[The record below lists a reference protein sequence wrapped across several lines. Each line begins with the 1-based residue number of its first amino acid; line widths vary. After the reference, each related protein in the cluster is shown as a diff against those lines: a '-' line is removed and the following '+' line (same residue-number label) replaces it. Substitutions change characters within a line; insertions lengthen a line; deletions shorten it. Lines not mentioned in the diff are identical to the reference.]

1 MNVIEIMN
9 TRVVTVSENMPILDA
24 RNMMMEEDITALPV
38 VDKTECLAG
47 IITQSDLFTL
57 ENLYLRN
64 DSYTKDHI
72 KGVKVKDV
80 MTKNVITIDS
90 STTVEAAAQTVLDNH
105 IHRLIVTDGQKVNGI
120 ISSTDIL
127 KAVLDK

>member
-38 VDKTECLAG
+38 VDKVECLSG

-64 DSYTKDHI
+64 DNYNKDHI
-72 KGVKVKDV
+72 KGVKVRDV

-90 STTVEAAAQTVLDNH
+90 STSVELAAQTVLENH

-127 KAVLDK
+127 KAVMER